1 VGTIV
6 ERVARAIAFYCP
18 EGWSPELHKEMAR
31 AAIAAM
37 REPTPEM
44 ICAGAY
50 GSGEDSEQVAIGCW
64 EAMIDAALGEKDE
77 LGSRD

>member
-1 VGTIV
+1 MGTIV
-6 ERVARAIAFYCP
+6 ERVARALSRHIIHPGDMNTVA
-18 EGWSPELHKEMAR
+18 AR
-31 AAIAAM
+31 DAIAAM